1 MLIYSKENSQIQGK
15 PKCTIYW
22 KGCWSKKKRLRRIY
36 GIDNYTTH
44 KTEVQHGRTHK
55 TLPYKC
61 RTSISLAS
69 NFNET
74 PIDYLHPKT
83 LTIPRK
89 PPKKKMTADILTDWG
104 RKGGKRIKGIPSQ
117 LPKTEQNQ
125 LPADCG
131 HPLRRGTHT
140 SKKGSIVEQNCIC
153 S

>member
-89 PPKKKMTADILTDWG
+89 PHKKKKKNWQQTYSQIG
-104 RKGGKRIKGIPSQ
+104 GGKKEKGLRVYLCSC
-117 LPKTEQNQ
+117 PK
-125 LPADCG
+125 L
-131 HPLRRGTHT
+131 
-140 SKKGSIVEQNCIC
+140 SKISYPQIAVIH
-153 S
+153 